1 MLARG
6 DLLPSVAHEGLK
18 QVTGTVRWIFKVTGY
33 SVAAAPLPSISAGLL
48 GFSLTIMASQPA
60 QPPTQGQPYKI
71 THDDIDDDVSVS
83 SEDSEE
89 LRLAQEEWDEG
100 LRQLQQLVSALLLPF
115 FGKWLG
121 RKWSYWR
128 TYTTLYISYTL
139 KPLSDVL
146 CVA

>member
-1 MLARG
+1 
-6 DLLPSVAHEGLK
+6 
-18 QVTGTVRWIFKVTGY
+18 
-33 SVAAAPLPSISAGLL
+33 
-48 GFSLTIMASQPA
+48 MASQPA

-121 RKWSYWR
+121 RKWSYWLFAR
-128 TYTTLYISYTL
+128 YQRVGLGASFFGNKL
-139 KPLSDVL
+139 LFASFKQ
-146 CVA
+146 